1 MCFVTKILPFSSTH
15 QIFYP
20 QHGEESNFEFSF
32 YFMDFRLLPL
42 FYEEVLVP
50 KPSIWAH
57 SISIP
62 KKQERLSYSSVT
74 NILCHLFIGLCTEPL
89 PLRKNRRRKKG
100 GSVLGSIT
108 SRCSAG
114 GIKDRTLETA
124 EIEPRA
130 VHRLSFYIPHKQLN
144 LNITGKNVKF
154 CFVSILFLY
163 Y

>member
-1 MCFVTKILPFSSTH
+1 MPHILSEVCMINSTFS
-15 QIFYP
+15 
-20 QHGEESNFEFSF
+20 
-32 YFMDFRLLPL
+32 
-42 FYEEVLVP
+42 
-50 KPSIWAH
+50 
-57 SISIP
+57 P

-108 SRCSAG
+108 SRCSAR

-124 EIEPRA
+124 EIEPRS

-163 Y
+163 YQVVYVQIQASTLTTIECNYPYLNYF